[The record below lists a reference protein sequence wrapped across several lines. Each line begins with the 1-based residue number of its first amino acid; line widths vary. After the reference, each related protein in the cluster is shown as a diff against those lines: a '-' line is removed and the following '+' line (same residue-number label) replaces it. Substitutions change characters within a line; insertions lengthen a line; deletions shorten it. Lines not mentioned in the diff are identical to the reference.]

1 MVAHLRYTK
10 KSHIYNH
17 SDTKTFQSIIVDGG
31 LIIAE
36 VFPLEVAHFKQD
48 FNIYNHWILV
58 NLSIIWM
65 VFIKRYFEQ
74 KRVRIH
80 ETYFSKECFKTR
92 HIHTYY
98 CHRVIN
104 TSNGIHINA
113 SKTKY
118 MIFRGRKAVNPTSP
132 DGQPLTIKIHQ
143 NNWTE

>member
-1 MVAHLRYTK
+1 MVPHLRYTK

-58 NLSIIWM
+58 NFSIIWM
-65 VFIKRYFEQ
+65 VIIKRYFEQ
-74 KRVRIH
+74 KHVRIH
-80 ETYFSKECFKTR
+80 ETCLSKECFKTR
-92 HIHTYY
+92 NIHTYY

-104 TSNGIHINA
+104 TITYNVKVMAHFLFFS
-113 SKTKY
+113 
-118 MIFRGRKAVNPTSP
+118 
-132 DGQPLTIKIHQ
+132 L
-143 NNWTE
+143 